1 MIFFKEMAENK
12 KTFLTIGELVKKF
25 RTFYPDLT
33 NSKLRFFE
41 SRGLIISKRAENN
54 YRVYFKN
61 DVRKINLILSLQ
73 KDYFMPL
80 GIIKEKIDSIDF
92 EKIEEQKGV
101 LTELQAKL
109 AESDKSLKVKK
120 LPVEEI
126 REKFKLSHAHIEE
139 IFNEGLVESHKEDGK
154 NIVDAQDVEIL
165 RVITELQKYG
175 IQIRHLK
182 IFENSAIRHSTF
194 LQQVVY
200 PLLMSSGKDGRKKG
214 TKISY
219 RLEALFNQLHEML
232 FKKENKKFLDNYK

>member
-1 MIFFKEMAENK
+1 MAENK

-41 SRGLIISKRAENN
+41 SRGLIISKRADNN

-101 LTELQAKL
+101 LTELQEKL

-120 LPVEEI
+120 LSVEEI
-126 REKFKLSHAHIEE
+126 REKFKLSHVHIEE
-139 IFNEGLVESHKEDGK
+139 IFSEGLVESHKEDGK

-175 IQIRHLK
+175 IHIRHLK
-182 IFENSAIRHSTF
+182 IFENSAIRHSSF

-200 PLLMSSGKDGRKKG
+200 PVMMSSGRDGRKKG

>member
-1 MIFFKEMAENK
+1 MADNK
-12 KTFLTIGELVKKF
+12 KTYLTIGQLVKKF
-25 RTFYPDLT
+25 KDFYPDLT

-41 SRGLIISKRAENN
+41 SRGLIISKRADNN

-80 GIIKEKIDSIDF
+80 EIIKEKIDSIDF

-101 LTELQAKL
+101 LIELQTKL
-109 AESDKSLKVKK
+109 AESDKSLNVKK
-120 LPVEEI
+120 LSLEDI
-126 REKFKLSHAHIEE
+126 REKFKLSHSHIDE
-139 IFNEGLVESHKEDGK
+139 IFSEGLIQLHKEDGK
-154 NIVDAQDVEIL
+154 NIVDGPDIEIL

-175 IQIRHLK
+175 IHVRHLK

-200 PLLMSSGKDGRKKG
+200 PVMMSSGKDGRKKG

>member
-1 MIFFKEMAENK
+1 MIFFKKMAENK

-25 RTFYPDLT
+25 KTFYPDLT

-41 SRGLIISKRAENN
+41 SMGLIISKRADNN

-92 EKIEEQKGV
+92 EKIEEQEGV
-101 LTELQAKL
+101 LTELQSKL
-109 AESDKSLKVKK
+109 AESDKILKVKK
-120 LPVEEI
+120 LSVEDI

-139 IFNEGLVESHKEDGK
+139 IFSEGLIQSHKEDGK
-154 NIVDAQDVEIL
+154 NVVDASDVEIL

-175 IQIRHLK
+175 IHIRHLK

-200 PLLMSSGKDGRKKG
+200 PVMMSSGKDGRKKG

-219 RLEALFNQLHEML
+219 RLEELFNQLHEML
-232 FKKENKKFLDNYK
+232 FEKENKKFLDNYK

>member
-1 MIFFKEMAENK
+1 MIFLKKMPENK

-25 RTFYPDLT
+25 KTFYPDLT

-41 SRGLIISKRAENN
+41 SRGLIISKRADNN

-80 GIIKEKIDSIDF
+80 EIIKEKIDSIDF
-92 EKIEEQKGV
+92 EKIEEQKGL
-101 LTELQAKL
+101 LTELQLKV
-109 AESDKSLKVKK
+109 AESDKILKVKK
-120 LPVEEI
+120 LSVEDI

-139 IFNEGLVESHKEDGK
+139 IFSEGLIQVHKEDGK
-154 NIVDAQDVEIL
+154 NIVDPNDVEIL

-175 IQIRHLK
+175 IHIRHLK
-182 IFENSAIRHSTF
+182 IFENSAIRHSSF

-200 PLLMSSGKDGRKKG
+200 PVMMSSGKDGRKKG

-219 RLEALFNQLHEML
+219 KLETLFNQLHELL

>member
-1 MIFFKEMAENK
+1 MIFLKKMADNK
-12 KTFLTIGELVKKF
+12 KTYLTIGELVKKF
-25 RTFYPDLT
+25 KDFYPDLT

-41 SRGLIISKRAENN
+41 SRGLIISKRADNN

-80 GIIKEKIDSIDF
+80 EIIKEKIDSIDF

-101 LTELQAKL
+101 LIELQTKL
-109 AESDKSLKVKK
+109 AESDKSLNVKK
-120 LPVEEI
+120 LSLEDI
-126 REKFKLSHAHIEE
+126 REKFKLSHSHIDE
-139 IFNEGLVESHKEDGK
+139 IFSEGLIQLHKEDGK
-154 NIVDAQDVEIL
+154 NIVDGPDIEIL

-175 IQIRHLK
+175 IHVRHLK

-200 PLLMSSGKDGRKKG
+200 PVMMSSGKDGRKKG